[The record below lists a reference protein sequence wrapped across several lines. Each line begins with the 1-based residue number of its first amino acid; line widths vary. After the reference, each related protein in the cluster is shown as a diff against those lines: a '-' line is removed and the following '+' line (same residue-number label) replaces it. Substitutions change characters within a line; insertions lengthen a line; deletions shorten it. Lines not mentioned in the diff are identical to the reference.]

1 MAKRRLSN
9 FNFESEGSH
18 IALVHAN
25 QGGPANGVDYAL
37 ITKSTKDI
45 TQKEVEKAT
54 EVQVT
59 MNIVDFLCKF
69 YGLWY
74 DDALVLATIFGYD
87 VGEAGYSFEESARD
101 YEDYLQEKVDAVT
114 IMKSLVMDKSKEDIA
129 KAVGSLS
136 SKDYLSVLKVQ
147 EHFEKNLDAASEKVA
162 AIKKSS
168 GVTAEGVT
176 AAKAAN
182 SPSVEIKQENEDSMT
197 EFVTKAAL
205 DAAIEK
211 AVQAAVS
218 EKDVQLTKALS
229 EIQAFKIEKEESVTK
244 SRKAAIGDVEKDEAA
259 AEELFKATKDMPEE
273 AFAVIVKALQKEK
286 EKVEQSDLLKEV
298 GSQGREVTP
307 EKPDG
312 ANKTADLLKAQFQKE
327 GAK

>member
-87 VGEAGYSFEESARD
+87 VGEAGYSFEDSARD
-101 YEDYLQEKVDAVT
+101 YEEYLQEKVDAVT
-114 IMKSLVMDKSKEDIA
+114 IMKSLVMDKTREDIE

-162 AIKKSS
+162 DIKKSS

-176 AAKAAN
+176 AALAAN
-182 SPSVEIKQENEDSMT
+182 SPSVEIKQKNEDSMT
-197 EFVTKAAL
+197 EFVSKAAL
-205 DAAIEK
+205 EAAIQK
-211 AVQAAVS
+211 AVSDAVS
-218 EKDVQLTKALS
+218 EKDVQLAKAFS
-229 EIQAFKIEKEESVTK
+229 EIEAFKNEKEQAVAK

-259 AEELFKATKDMPEE
+259 AEELFKATKDMSEE
-273 AFAVIVKALQKEK
+273 SFSIIVKALQKEK

-298 GSQGREVTP
+298 GNKGREVVP
-307 EKPDG
+307 EKPQG
-312 ANKTADLLKAQFQKE
+312 ENLTAQLLKNQFQK